1 VAGGHLE
8 PVEEDCAAAGADV
21 AVGKG
26 FHDSVDEEL
35 GAFAVEPVGHFDAGF
50 AGVGGALGAGVEVAE
65 PTAPHG
71 GGLAVESAGH
81 DVTTFV
87 GHEVLSYT
95 GTGVSPHP
103 PRWVWRKLSIFN
115 ALEAEFYR
123 K

>member
-1 VAGGHLE
+1 MIRWTKSWAPLL
-8 PVEEDCAAAGADV
+8 
-21 AVGKG
+21 
-26 FHDSVDEEL
+26 SSRL
-35 GAFAVEPVGHFDAGF
+35 GISMRASRGW
-50 AGVGGALGAGVEVAE
+50 AGVEVAE

-103 PRWVWRKLSIFN
+103 PRWVWRKLPVFN